1 MKYFSFLLLVIFLA
15 SCQSG
20 NTFHQKVE
28 FPKNNWIKFNNQNY
42 EIPVEADK
50 TYTFKA
56 ILITDSSFKERKL
69 EIGLYLEMPN
79 EENRSTN
86 YTLRILDNEF
96 KPLGVKTNQGHK
108 LTQILRQKIHIT
120 ESGIMKAEIVL
131 HSPKYDNYG
140 IVSFEIL
147 LIED

>member
-1 MKYFSFLLLVIFLA
+1 MRYFYFLLLVIVIT

-20 NTFHQKVE
+20 VSFQQKTE
-28 FPKNNWIKFNNQNY
+28 FPKNNWIKFNNQNFK
-42 EIPVEADK
+42 IPVEADK

-86 YTLRILDNEF
+86 YTLRVLDNEF
-96 KPLGVKTNQGHK
+96 KPMGIKTDQGNE
-108 LTQILRQKIHIT
+108 LTQTLRQKFLIT
-120 ESGIMKAEIVL
+120 ESGIINAEVVL

-140 IVSFEIL
+140 IVSFELL